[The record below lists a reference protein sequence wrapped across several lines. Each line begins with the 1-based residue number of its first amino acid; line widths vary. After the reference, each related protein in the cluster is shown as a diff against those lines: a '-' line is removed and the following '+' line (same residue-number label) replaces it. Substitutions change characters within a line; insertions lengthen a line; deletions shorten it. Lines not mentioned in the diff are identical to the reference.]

1 MSENSVN
8 KGDLLETLLL
18 WHMFFLLFSSN
29 QDNAFLEAPSPRG
42 ITQACDST
50 GKKAI
55 QDLKPPIFNSHK
67 LEIEISYVLKIDLSL
82 PWTTDIFLFLTK

>member
-29 QDNAFLEAPSPRG
+29 QDNAFLEAPSPHG
-42 ITQACDST
+42 IT
-50 GKKAI
+50 
-55 QDLKPPIFNSHK
+55 
-67 LEIEISYVLKIDLSL
+67 
-82 PWTTDIFLFLTK
+82 